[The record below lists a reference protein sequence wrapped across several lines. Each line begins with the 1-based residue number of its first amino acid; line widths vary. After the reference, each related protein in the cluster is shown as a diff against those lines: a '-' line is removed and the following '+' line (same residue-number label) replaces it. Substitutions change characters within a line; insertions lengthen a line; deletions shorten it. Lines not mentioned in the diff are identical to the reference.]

1 MHSTPGSIRKLK
13 TRRSKLWPPA
23 RRGAAHLSQ
32 AQGCRLHESQLLP
45 EKWWCSHRHH
55 HHHGHQRY
63 IESRRGCLQTPRG
76 SGSPS
81 WVFMKGGTFM
91 CRIWLL
97 HMLQGTNQG
106 NQSESCPNH
115 GPPRKDHLRLQLS
128 SNNPRLPQRWP
139 SSFPLHLPYSLPPRL
154 QSYLRRLMSHQNW
167 QRLQWGQR
175 SGKELRRRRG
185 STKRPK
191 PTMYVGSAAVR
202 ISQAQ
207 GDGPQGLQGI
217 FALPY
222 KCWDIRWLPKTS
234 KNNDCWE
241 KEGST
246 IKQL

>member
-115 GPPRKDHLRLQLS
+115 GPPPER
-128 SNNPRLPQRWP
+128 
-139 SSFPLHLPYSLPPRL
+139 PLAASTIVKQPPAAPKMTLLLPPPPTL
-154 QSYLRRLMSHQNW
+154 LVAPPPPVVFTPPDVPP
-167 QRLQWGQR
+167 
-175 SGKELRRRRG
+175 ELAE
-185 STKRPK
+185 
-191 PTMYVGSAAVR
+191 AAVR
-202 ISQAQ
+202 TKKRQRVKEEERV
-207 GDGPQGLQGI
+207 
-217 FALPY
+217 Y
-222 KCWDIRWLPKTS
+222 KKTKTHNVCRQCGSADIPSSRRRATRASRDIRTALQVLRHTMTS
-234 KNNDCWE
+234 
-241 KEGST
+241 
-246 IKQL
+246 